1 MPLTDSDI
9 LLGNDFLK
17 QLGSLNINY
26 QESGNTD
33 SWSMD
38 PELIIEEQRNDF
50 QVSLKNHTDIPPH
63 SMLLVKVDTNIAED
77 VTSNA
82 WLVEPSGESVV
93 SVVCFYAPSSSAS

>member
-17 QLGSLNINY
+17 QFGSLNINY

-50 QVSLKNHTDIPPH
+50 QVSLKNHADIPPH

-77 VTSNA
+77 VTSKA
-82 WLVEPSGESVV
+82 WLVEPS
-93 SVVCFYAPSSSAS
+93 ASLFTHKKKELV